1 MKGDEIVHVYQVG
14 GYKIRMVIICLQQQI
29 TTPHL
34 EFDIGS
40 ELIIVIIIGKKNHL
54 N

>member
-1 MKGDEIVHVYQVG
+1 MKGDEIVHVYQM
-14 GYKIRMVIICLQQQI
+14 GYKIRMIIICLEQQI

-40 ELIIVIIIGKKNHL
+40 ELIIVK
-54 N
+54 